1 MKKNID
7 ASYFEYSPPPLH
19 PFYFPLYVPI
29 HYEKKGCFVIRLAI
43 QFLNYRGHLQLIIY
57 MVQFIA
63 TQLQFYQNN
72 LFSTTMQLH

>member
-1 MKKNID
+1 MMLHILK
-7 ASYFEYSPPPLH
+7 YSPHSPH

-29 HYEKKGCFVIRLAI
+29 HYEKKGCFAIHLAI
-43 QFLNYRGHLQLIIY
+43 QFLNYREYLRLIIY

-72 LFSTTMQLH
+72 LFSTTMQFH